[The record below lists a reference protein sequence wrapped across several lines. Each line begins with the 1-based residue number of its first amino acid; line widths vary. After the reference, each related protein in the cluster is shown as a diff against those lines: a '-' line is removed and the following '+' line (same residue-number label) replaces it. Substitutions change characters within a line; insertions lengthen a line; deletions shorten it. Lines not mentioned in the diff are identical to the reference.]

1 MINTERAPKYTATY
15 LWLKYIYM
23 KLKYNI
29 DYMQALIQVS
39 KELPVLL
46 IQMVSKELLSSG
58 DWGVDELPV
67 GLINIYTCRY
77 LYVTGFA
84 IRDLNDRNVI
94 LRNYSLKTSYQIM

>member
-77 LYVTGFA
+77 LYA
-84 IRDLNDRNVI
+84 NCRDGVGICVCLHEAE
-94 LRNYSLKTSYQIM
+94 THH